1 MNKKITVYLFN
12 GSKKKG
18 EWNGSETTEIKA
30 RLVQVVSRDRV
41 RIYQGNGDVLSL
53 RWQDGHIEHEG
64 VYYEDMEI
72 VS

>member
-1 MNKKITVYLFN
+1 MNKKITVYLVN

-18 EWNGSETTEIKA
+18 EWNGNETTEIKA

-53 RWQDGHIEHEG
+53 RWQDGHIQYEG